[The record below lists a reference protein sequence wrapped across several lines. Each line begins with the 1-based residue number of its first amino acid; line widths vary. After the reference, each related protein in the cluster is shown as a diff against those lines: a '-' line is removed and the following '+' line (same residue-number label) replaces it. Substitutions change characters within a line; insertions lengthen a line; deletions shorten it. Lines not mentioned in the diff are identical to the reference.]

1 MPAPTISSTT
11 SAAVTLA
18 TVCVWWGTIPVVTRW
33 SGLPAAA
40 IAFGRVSIA
49 AVALAVVVGAST
61 RFGAERGRPRLLS
74 VSPGHCAA
82 AAVVL
87 AVHWAALFA
96 AYGRVP
102 AGTVILIV
110 YLAPVGV
117 AALAPRA
124 LGERAGS
131 GMVVALGLAVLGVA
145 LVAGPAVDGASAT
158 GLALSALASVTFV
171 ALILLSKPLSEIY
184 GGLRLAFIEM
194 AGAAVVLL
202 PVAAMANWGEP
213 DRRWAWLLV
222 TGLGHTALGTG
233 VYLAALARVPAT
245 AAGILGYLE
254 PVSVVLFSWWLLSE
268 EPTLSMMIGGLL
280 ILVAAYLTLT
290 RHTTEQVVRVPR

>member
-1 MPAPTISSTT
+1 M
-11 SAAVTLA
+11 
-18 TVCVWWGTIPVVTRW
+18 VTRW

-49 AVALAVVVGAST
+49 AAALAVAIGAST
-61 RFGAERGRPRLLS
+61 RYGVERRWPRLLS
-74 VSPGHCAA
+74 VSPGRCVA

-96 AYGRVP
+96 AYGRVS

-124 LGERAGS
+124 LGERVG
-131 GMVVALGLAVLGVA
+131 GGTVVALGLAVLGVA
-145 LVAGPAVDGASAT
+145 LVAGPGADGASAA
-158 GLALSALASVTFV
+158 GLGLSALASATFV
-171 ALILLSKPLSEIY
+171 ALILLSKPLSETY

-202 PVAAMANWGEP
+202 PLAAIADWGEP

-233 VYLAALARVPAT
+233 VYLGALARVPAT

-254 PVSVVLFSWWLLSE
+254 PVSVVLVSWWLLSE
-268 EPTLSMMIGGLL
+268 EPTLSMVIGGAL
-280 ILVAAYLTLT
+280 ILVAAGLTLT
-290 RHTTEQVVRVPR
+290 RDTNEEVTGVPR